1 VEERGARGREE
12 RASWGARGERER
24 VFGGGGLTSG
34 PHQEG
39 RRRLGNRPVHTR
51 AVGAGR
57 AEPLGVAG
65 PHASRPAQDGGGV
78 SFFYFSSYFSHNSLL
93 ECMIHKPSQS
103 NNKNA

>member
-1 VEERGARGREE
+1 M
-12 RASWGARGERER
+12 RER
-24 VFGGGGLTSG
+24 KGFFGGGRLTSG

-39 RRRLGNRPVHTR
+39 RRRLGNRPVRTR

-57 AEPLGVAG
+57 AEPLGAAG
-65 PHASRPAQDGGGV
+65 PRASRLAQDGGV
-78 SFFYFSSYFSHNSLL
+78 SFFYFSSYFIHNSLL